1 MEWFGT
7 DHVPNRYLDQSWS
20 KSMMTSRWHN
30 EVKRSIRNRNIHK
43 RQSLIDALRNY
54 YNNSISLARNN
65 MIKIR

>member
-1 MEWFGT
+1 
-7 DHVPNRYLDQSWS
+7 
-20 KSMMTSRWHN
+20 MMTSRWHN

-65 MIKIR
+65 MKNLSEICLPQISQFLVCP